1 MNKNFLR
8 VLFFSTILLVFIGCQ
23 KEYSIEN
30 LNRHGN
36 AQGTLTDTLGE
47 CKSAT
52 IIGNYHMDSTLTSLN
67 YVLVNVNF
75 TSTGKYRI
83 STDTVNGMWF
93 IDSGY
98 ALLTGPAVIKLKGY
112 GTPILPISTTFIVSF
127 NNEHCAFTISKGLA
141 EDYLPTTTGSFWDFQ
156 YLPGLIGGGGVP
168 LVNFKVT
175 VAPDAYS
182 YNGKVY
188 YQYGTSLQDTFY
200 FAKDRGIYYEFGTP
214 DFDYTGIFD
223 EVGSFFEYPYLNE
236 NLPVGGSW
244 ESPLC
249 AVTFGQFLGNPSKL
263 GRAKIKFTI
272 LTKGQNYSIAGK
284 TVPNTITVKREIYF
298 QEDGT
303 IGFTLI
309 LDGTV
314 AYARGIGMID
324 QNINLPDGS
333 VQKIAATNWKIN

>member
-1 MNKNFLR
+1 MNTNSLRILAFL
-8 VLFFSTILLVFIGCQ
+8 LILLIFNGCQ

-30 LNRHGN
+30 LNRHGT
-36 AQGTLTDTLGE
+36 AQGTLVDSLGD
-47 CKSAT
+47 CKSAV
-52 IIGNYHMDSTLTSLN
+52 IFGNYHMDTALTSMN

-75 TSTGKYRI
+75 TSTGKYFI

-93 IDSGY
+93 VDSGY
-98 ALLTGPAVIKLKGY
+98 ALLTGPAAIKLKGY
-112 GTPILPISTTFIVSF
+112 GKPILPIITTFIVTF
-127 NNEHCAFTISKGLA
+127 NNEHCSFTISKGLA
-141 EDYLPTTTGSFWDFQ
+141 EDYLPTTAGSFWEFQ
-156 YLPGLIGGGGVP
+156 YLPSLIGAGGAP
-168 LVNFKVT
+168 LNNFKVS
-175 VAPDAYS
+175 VAPDAFP

-188 YQYGTSLQDTFY
+188 YQYATNFLDTFL
-200 FAKDRGIYYEFGTP
+200 FAKDRGIYYEYGTP

-236 NLPVGGSW
+236 NLKVGDTW

-298 QEDGT
+298 QADGT
-303 IGFTLI
+303 STFKLI
-309 LDGTV
+309 LNGTV
-314 AYARGIGMID
+314 AYAKGIGMID

-333 VQKIAATNWKIN
+333 VQKTPASNWKIY